1 MARSMAPPQIAPIEA
16 CVFDA
21 YGTLFDVNSAAAK
34 CRDRLGGQADALS
47 ATWRA
52 KQLQYTWLRSL
63 MGVHADF
70 REVTGDALAFALEKH
85 GLADAALQARL
96 MEIYRELAAYPEVP
110 AMLTALKRT
119 GFRTAILSNGAPAML
134 QSAVSAAGIGGA
146 LDMLLSV
153 EEVGVYKPDRRVYQ
167 LAVDR
172 LGVAAR
178 RICFL
183 SANGWDAAGAAHFGF
198 RVIWINRGGE
208 PRDRLP
214 AAPELELKDL
224 SQLPEIVGR

>member
-1 MARSMAPPQIAPIEA
+1 MDRPLLAPIDA

-21 YGTLFDVNSAAAK
+21 YGTLFDVNAAAAK
-34 CRDRLGGQADALS
+34 CRDRLGAQADALA

-70 REVTGDALAFALEKH
+70 WQVTGDALAVALEKH
-85 GLADAALQARL
+85 GLADHDLQARL
-96 MEIYRELAAYPEVP
+96 MEIYRELSAYPEVL
-110 AMLTALKRT
+110 AMLAALKRA
-119 GFRTAILSNGAPAML
+119 GFKTAILSNGTPQML
-134 QSAVSAAGIGGA
+134 QAAVAAAGIGDQ
-146 LDMLLSV
+146 LDAVLSV
-153 EEVGVYKPDRRVYQ
+153 EAAGVYKPVRRVYE

-172 LGVAAR
+172 LGVAAA

-198 RVIWINRGGE
+198 RVVWINRSGE
-208 PRDRLP
+208 PRERLP
-214 AAPELELKDL
+214 GAPELELKDL
-224 SQLPEIVGR
+224 SLLPEIVGR